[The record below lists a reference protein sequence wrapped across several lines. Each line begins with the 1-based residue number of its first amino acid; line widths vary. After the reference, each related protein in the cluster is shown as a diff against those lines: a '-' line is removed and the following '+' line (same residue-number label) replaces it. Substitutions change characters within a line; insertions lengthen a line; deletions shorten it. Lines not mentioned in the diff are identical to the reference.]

1 MADYKKM
8 LEDLI
13 DTIIRENGSD
23 LHFAVGRYPSIRVT
37 GELIPLVKQSVLTQ
51 EDVLGMLEI
60 LLGDKEKYERFL
72 KNQEIDFSYT
82 FKLDTQTPR

>member
-1 MADYKKM
+1 MSDYKKM

-60 LLGDKEKYERFL
+60 FARRQRKVRKIFEKSRNRFFL
-72 KNQEIDFSYT
+72 YIQS
-82 FKLDTQTPR
+82 